1 MEFCVV
7 EQFTHLRLPSWR
19 FFHD

>member
-1 MEFCVV
+1 MEFCVA